1 MWSYEVLLASAG
13 SQSEF
18 EDRCYMLAM
27 ETIDRDIVFDME
39 KSITALIAR
48 NCSTLRQEYKVPQ
61 VIVKYKFHDCL
72 IT

>member
-1 MWSYEVLLASAG
+1 
-13 SQSEF
+13 
-18 EDRCYMLAM
+18 MLAM